1 MTRAPAPD
9 PLLPEYE
16 PSLCEFLL
24 ISTVCAEGAY
34 LHKALRES
42 AHSLQMTDDYATD
55 SISRCATHSTL
66 R

>member
-1 MTRAPAPD
+1 MRV
-9 PLLPEYE
+9 
-16 PSLCEFLL
+16 LL

-42 AHSLQMTDDYATD
+42 AHSLQMTDDLRDAFHLAAQDTFDVVLIVVVD
-55 SISRCATHSTL
+55 SESARFKP